1 MILQKVKAM
10 VHTRPEATIEESF
23 SAHQKTS
30 DEREAQE
37 LQYKLEAIR
46 FVLESCI
53 DEAGFQKEKLGFV
66 SDMIRSMGLDW
77 EKTLDRN
84 WNGSVYAF
92 RIFTRNCSQTLRK
105 QLAAAGVELDKP
117 LSGKQGGGRFCSA
130 GIQNVSAE
138 RDHHEED
145 WGIKPQSSFFILFVF
160 PVLR

>member
-1 MILQKVKAM
+1 MILQKIKTL
-10 VHTRPEATIEESF
+10 VHTRPESTIEESF

-46 FVLESCI
+46 FVLESCL

-92 RIFTRNCSQTLRK
+92 RIFTRNCSATLWK
-105 QLAAAGVELDKP
+105 QLASKGVKLDKRYLMEYRYQENRLAQDLVQRVYKMYP
-117 LSGKQGGGRFCSA
+117 LN
-130 GIQNVSAE
+130 GIVTKKIGE
-138 RDHHEED
+138 
-145 WGIKPQSSFFILFVF
+145 
-160 PVLR
+160 

>member
-92 RIFTRNCSQTLRK
+92 RVFTRNCSATLWK
-105 QLAAAGVELDKP
+105 QLAAKGVKLDKRYLMEYRYQENRLAEDSIQRVYKMYP
-117 LSGKQGGGRFCSA
+117 LN
-130 GIQNVSAE
+130 GIITE
-138 RDHHEED
+138 KIGE
-145 WGIKPQSSFFILFVF
+145 
-160 PVLR
+160 

>member
-1 MILQKVKAM
+1 MILQKIKTL
-10 VHTRPEATIEESF
+10 VHTRPESSIEESF
-23 SAHQKTS
+23 AAHQKTS

-46 FVLESCI
+46 FVLESCL

-92 RIFTRNCSQTLRK
+92 RIFTRNCSTTLRK
-105 QLAAAGVELDKP
+105 QLAAAGVELDKRYLMEYRYQENRLSADSIHRVYKMYP
-117 LSGKQGGGRFCSA
+117 LN
-130 GIQNVSAE
+130 GIITKKIGE
-138 RDHHEED
+138 
-145 WGIKPQSSFFILFVF
+145 
-160 PVLR
+160 